1 VARAA
6 HRPRPAEE
14 GYNMVALVIMI
25 LLLNIAVATALPMW
39 STAIRRE
46 KEEELIF
53 RGFQYAE
60 AIRVF
65 QQRHGRLP
73 VKLEELIKVEPRS
86 IRQLWTDPITGS
98 DDWGIVLSAGG
109 NRTANL
115 PGQGLEGRRREKGDP
130 GDPATDIGL
139 PGSADKSLPKGPII
153 GVFSR
158 STEDSVKVLFDQE
171 RYSDWKF
178 TVPLITGGGGQG
190 GGNGGTNGG
199 TKGGGASG
207 HVGDV
212 QKGLNPQ
219 GPRFGIKWLGR
230 PFRQGLEPGNPAN
243 QPNGLPPSDLATR
256 PIGNPVGGQNPK
268 GKN

>member
-1 VARAA
+1 MSRGLVRS
-6 HRPRPAEE
+6 AEG

-39 STAIRRE
+39 STVIRRE

-86 IRQLWTDPITGS
+86 IRQLWTDPITDS
-98 DDWGIVLSAGG
+98 DDWGIVLSAGA
-109 NRTANL
+109 NRAVNL
-115 PGQGLEGRRREKGDP
+115 PGQRREKGDP
-130 GDPATDIGL
+130 GDSTADLGL

-158 STEDSVKVLFDQE
+158 STEPSVKVFFDQQQ
-171 RYSDWKF
+171 YSEWKF
-178 TVPLITGGGGQG
+178 TLPLI
-190 GGNGGTNGG
+190 
-199 TKGGGASG
+199 
-207 HVGDV
+207 
-212 QKGLNPQ
+212 
-219 GPRFGIKWLGR
+219 
-230 PFRQGLEPGNPAN
+230 
-243 QPNGLPPSDLATR
+243 
-256 PIGNPVGGQNPK
+256 
-268 GKN
+268 